1 MGKSSVKIRRNVKSG
16 FAISKAYFDNRTKAN
31 ENRLVAFIKRSSTS
45 DLTFTRDDFKDRI
58 KNGIDD
64 RYAHII
70 PIERQKIQISNT
82 ETLIR
87 FIEAELES
95 RKKKRKKNH
104 GKHSR

>member
-1 MGKSSVKIRRNVKSG
+1 MNVENAKIDIL
-16 FAISKAYFDNRTKAN
+16 IS
-31 ENRLVAFIKRSSTS
+31 
-45 DLTFTRDDFKDRI
+45 
-58 KNGIDD
+58 DD